1 MTLSRLYSFNDK
13 PESFRMWK
21 SSFSELVK
29 EIGVTPSE
37 EMNLL
42 LKWLGVESKKHALSI
57 KSTHDPVKGFQRIW
71 EHLEDR
77 YGSPEMIHTAVL
89 KKLNDF
95 PKIGPR
101 DNERSIRLSDILRRN

>member
-21 SSFSELVK
+21 SSFSEVVK

-37 EMNLL
+37 EMDLL
-42 LKWLGVESKKHALSI
+42 IKWLGVESKKHALSI
-57 KSTHDPVKGFQRIW
+57 KSCNTHDPVKGLQRIW
-71 EHLEDR
+71 ERLEDR

-89 KKLNDF
+89 KMLNNF
-95 PKIGPR
+95 PKIGPT
-101 DNERSIRLSDILRRN
+101 DNERLIHLSDI